1 MSVLIRPLSP
11 MFSLN
16 KTSPSSLREIRVR
29 RGQNSRLKSNYVH
42 NFLASSA
49 YDLHFSSVRFSMKKS
64 AMMLARI
71 SVTAEDPKLTWDTF
85 MLMQTEI

>member
-42 NFLASSA
+42 NFVASSA
-49 YDLHFSSVRFSMKKS
+49 YDLHFSSVRFSMKKIGDDVS
-64 AMMLARI
+64 ENIGDSGRSKTDMGYVYANAN
-71 SVTAEDPKLTWDTF
+71 
-85 MLMQTEI
+85 